1 MRAWLLYP
9 AISIQS
15 MKSGAGTLF
24 FFLVLTVVLCSQ
36 GCGDL
41 VPEVPV
47 CGHIAASASANHTI
61 DIDNQ
66 VSAVS
71 FGLNWKKAGSNLD
84 LAIRSPGGKW
94 LYPGPGS
101 SINSVSSETS
111 GSYVLLRPEVGVW
124 NVVVRSAGLP
134 RGGEDYCL
142 SARLQGGSSRP
153 GARFNGLFRDYGIDE
168 TGDGFIDHALLEV
181 GINVDVPGNY
191 SVDGLLVDL
200 KSGQEIQD
208 RNTTHL
214 NIGPRTIKLD
224 FIDLRSPGPYLLK
237 HLDLYNDA
245 GDGIDTSEPNYTT
258 RAYDVQKIQNQ
269 SARLNGDYS
278 DYGTNPNTDGLYN
291 YLTVDVGVDVL
302 DQGNYSL
309 MGSLYDALGREVVWS
324 TGYASLSPGNHTI
337 HMDFDGKT
345 LEGHKFNGSYHL
357 RDLDLFEGDSKEN
370 LSLQDL
376 ASDAYTTKYY
386 NHSQFVDP
394 AWPIKILSGSGKGE
408 ILLTISVNRSLPVFQ
423 GRYSDDIVGIS
434 MPPLAS
440 NWTVTGSKD
449 GYSYDLPG
457 VNMPRK
463 PNNFTVLAR
472 GVKNLQIGVR
482 KEPTNYANF
491 TRAWISAQATAGSDG
506 KATIDNDM
514 ISPGRYHFKVFG
526 DAAENVSQVALE
538 MKVVK
543 KLVID
548 GSFKLALNTTGFP
561 SGNYSFNA
569 RGLNGSIGLDEI
581 DLRDES

>member
-1 MRAWLLYP
+1 MRARLLYP

-15 MKSGAGTLF
+15 MKSGAGPLL
-24 FFLVLTVVLCSQ
+24 FFLVLAVVLCSQ
-36 GCGDL
+36 AYGDL
-41 VPEVPV
+41 VPNVSV

-61 DIDNQ
+61 DIDHQ

-71 FGLNWKKAGSNLD
+71 FGLTWKNAGSNLD
-84 LAIRSPGGKW
+84 LALRSPEKRW

-101 SINSVSSETS
+101 SLNSVSGETS
-111 GSYVLLRPEVGVW
+111 GSYVLPRPEVGVW
-124 NVVVRSAGLP
+124 NIVVRSSGLP
-134 RGGEDYCL
+134 RDGEDYCL
-142 SARLQGGSSRP
+142 SAQFQGRSNPP

-168 TGDGFIDHALLEV
+168 TGDGFIDHIVLEV
-181 GINVDVPGNY
+181 GINVDVPGTY

-200 KSGQEIQD
+200 KSGQDIPVG
-208 RNTTHL
+208 NTTHL
-214 NIGPRTIKLD
+214 NIGPRTIKMD
-224 FIDLRSPGPYLLK
+224 IIDLRSPGPYQLK
-237 HLDLYNDA
+237 HLDLYDIA
-245 GDGIDTSEPNYTT
+245 GDRLDTSGPNYIT
-258 RAYDVQKIQNQ
+258 RAYDVQRIQNQ
-269 SARLNGDYS
+269 LARLNGDYS
-278 DYGTNPNTDGLYN
+278 DYGTDPNTDGLYN
-291 YLTVDVGVDVL
+291 YLTIDVGVDVL

-345 LEGHKFNGSYHL
+345 LEGHKFDGSYHL

-376 ASDAYTTKYY
+376 ADDAYTTKYY

-394 AWPIKILSGSGKGE
+394 AWPVKILSGSGKGE
-408 ILLTISVNRSLPVFQ
+408 ILLTISVKRSLPVFQ

-457 VNMPRK
+457 VHMPKK

-482 KEPTNYANF
+482 KDPTNYANF

-506 KATIDNDM
+506 TATIDNDM

-526 DAAENVSQVALE
+526 EAAENVSQVALE

-543 KLVID
+543 RLVID

-561 SGNYSFNA
+561 SGSYSFNA
-569 RGLNGSIGLDEI
+569 RALNGSMGLDEI